1 MSTDKE
7 LDDYLKG
14 GSELSR
20 AYADADDIA
29 PPAHLDAAILAQA
42 HRAVYARPAVVTETS
57 LGDAAGLGR
66 YRVHHGDGWLTT
78 ARDDERRRTDASTA
92 SRERGDGT

>member
-42 HRAVYARPAVVTETS
+42 HRAVYARPAVV
-57 LGDAAGLGR
+57 
-66 YRVHHGDGWLTT
+66 H
-78 ARDDERRRTDASTA
+78 
-92 SRERGDGT
+92 